1 MKKRILSVLLA
12 FAMIFALMPTA
23 LAAPTTYQVVTVD
36 KTTVQ
41 AGETVNV
48 KVTLPNIS
56 ETAGSFTV
64 NLKFDTTLFEV
75 VSVDVPTTLNATTKS
90 GKATVV
96 PVVYGEADDAN
107 NSGELTANAAYTYNT
122 IQVAGVTVIDAT
134 LKAKA
139 SGTAAFSFTTF
150 EITKSEGS
158 TVWIVKDTDLEA
170 PPSVTIPKAPITSV
184 TASVDAPVKGQPL
197 DTTVDIGGATGYTA
211 AVEWYEGTTATGSPV
226 TGTAKPSQFYYAK
239 ITLKANPGETF
250 ADTLATDS
258 VIGDY
263 SVTRVSDTE
272 LLLTHS
278 FPITGS
284 AVVTKVEIAGAA
296 PTLNVPE
303 ALGIGKPGTVT
314 VPRTYSVTVH
324 TDSGVLTNPS
334 GVVWSVSGLEGVT
347 VDPDTGALTI
357 SSDCPGGKINLT
369 ATYGGVS
376 DPNPAT
382 PTVFRAGPVAKWL
395 KIVDLPTGG
404 APQTT
409 IIRPVGDDSTDMV
422 EVGYEAKV
430 YDQFSKPVTITRA
443 YWTLDPMPT
452 KIGAD
457 VSVYQPIQKLRV
469 FHDTQETPFNL
480 TAALETGSA
489 IKDTIRVELKSKTPE
504 TLTVTQADTT
514 YGTPLAAPVFTAP
527 EGTIKTTIHY
537 STPTSSAYSSA
548 TPPTDAGEYVVN
560 VLCETA
566 THIYMGHANFKI
578 EPKSI
583 SNMLQPITGTYEY
596 TGAPQKPPA
605 VVMDGTKPLVEG
617 TDYTVSYGT
626 NVHVFEAATVS
637 VEGKGNYTG
646 TFSRNFKIQPKPI
659 DITSAVA
666 VNRDYE
672 EGRLDVECTVTLP
685 VASDVRQGEHYLV
698 FATMDDDTAGT
709 NKTVNVKVKMVKGDR
724 GENYTL
730 NKDTTTATVNINQIN
745 PADPIGLK
753 GVKGQALSTVELPAG
768 WNWDAPATVMN
779 TAGTQTF
786 KAHYAGDANHKAVSG
801 QDITVNVLDKTDV
814 SAFITFPDGEKEYT
828 GSWMKYEEASI
839 SGTNLGTGAKWNYTY
854 AAGTGTLMT
863 AGFPE
868 GIGTYTV
875 TVTYEDSI
883 NFGIATATLTIT
895 AKKVAIPAADTTAFT
910 YDGNAK
916 TYGISDTADYTV
928 TGNSQTTAGDHT
940 VTVALKDKATTAW
953 ADGTTTD
960 KTYTFTIKQA
970 TPTGEPKYT
979 AITTSGKKLADA
991 GLTTAGSNLSVPGTV
1006 KWVDDTGAA
1015 LPDTTTVEANKLYK
1029 WVFTPSDS
1037 TNYES
1042 INGSIKL
1049 WSKSTS
1055 SGGGYYAPVVPDMPM
1070 VYWGC
1075 TGDAVKT
1082 LQDKLNALG
1091 YNSGS
1096 VDGIFGAKTYA
1107 AVTAFQKANGLG
1119 VDGIV
1124 GKLTWGKL
1132 YGVSPA
1138 MPVETTTVVGR
1149 PTVSYGS
1156 RGDAVRKLQ
1165 ELLNAL
1171 GYDCGS
1177 VDGIFGSKTYAAVLA
1192 FQKANGLAADGI
1204 VGSLTWGKLV

>member
-1 MKKRILSVLLA
+1 MTATGVTKDITVLTLTIKAKDTNCGLNKVIFSDFSVGNSDGTGTLNYGSLDEVVVTTY
-12 FAMIFALMPTA
+12 TA
-23 LAAPTTYQVVTVD
+23 LTGD
-36 KTTVQ
+36 
-41 AGETVNV
+41 
-48 KVTLPNIS
+48 LP
-56 ETAGSFTV
+56 
-64 NLKFDTTLFEV
+64 
-75 VSVDVPTTLNATTKS
+75 
-90 GKATVV
+90 
-96 PVVYGEADDAN
+96 
-107 NSGELTANAAYTYNT
+107 
-122 IQVAGVTVIDAT
+122 VA
-134 LKAKA
+134 
-139 SGTAAFSFTTF
+139 
-150 EITKSEGS
+150 ITK
-158 TVWIVKDTDLEA
+158 
-170 PPSVTIPKAPITSV
+170 
-184 TASVDAPVKGQPL
+184 PVKG
-197 DTTVDIGGATGYTA
+197 DTPETTISGTNYTGSITWDPAIAAGGKFAANTEYTA
-211 AVEWYEGTTATGSPV
+211 AVELTANTGYQFASDVNPTVVGSDSV
-226 TGTAKPSQFYYAK
+226 TGVTVKDSGSKLEF
-239 ITLKANPGETF
+239 KAAYPKT
-250 ADTLATDS
+250 DTVKVTE
-258 VIGDY
+258 VRIG
-263 SVTRVSDTE
+263 
-272 LLLTHS
+272 
-278 FPITGS
+278 
-284 AVVTKVEIAGAA
+284 GAA

-303 ALGIGKPGTVT
+303 ALGLDQPGTVT
-314 VPRTYSVTVH
+314 VPKTYSVDVH
-324 TDSGVLTNPS
+324 TDDGILTNPS
-334 GVVWSVSGLEGVT
+334 GVKWSVSGLEGVT
-347 VDPDTGALTI
+347 VDPDTGDLTI
-357 SSDCPGGKINLT
+357 SSNCPGGQINLT

-376 DPNPAT
+376 DTAT
-382 PTVFRAGPVAKWL
+382 PTVFRATPAVKWL
-395 KIVDLPTGG
+395 KIVDKNTGG

-409 IIRPVGDDSTDMV
+409 IIRPVGDDPADMIDV
-422 EVGYEAKV
+422 EYEAKV
-430 YDQFSKPVTITRA
+430 YDQFSQPATITMVD
-443 YWTLDPMPT
+443 WKLDPVPKHMGT
-452 KIGAD
+452 LETVGGLY
-457 VSVYQPIQKLRV
+457 SLLLHV
-469 FHDTQETPFNL
+469 FHNTETIPFDL
-480 TAALETGSA
+480 TAALNANPA
-489 IKDTIRVELKSKTPE
+489 IKDTVTIKVEDKPLK
-504 TLTVTQADTT
+504 TLEVTQADTT
-514 YGTPLAAPVFTAP
+514 YGTALADPVFTKP
-527 EGTIKTTIHY
+527 EGTIKTLVHY
-537 STPTSSAYSSA
+537 STPTSSAYSSD
-548 TPPTDAGEYVVN
+548 TPPTNAGEYVVN
-560 VLCETA
+560 VVCETA
-566 THIYMGHANFKI
+566 THIYTGHDNFKI

-583 SNMLQPITGTYEY
+583 SNMLQDITGTYTY
-596 TGAPQKPPA
+596 TGAPQKPTA
-605 VVMDGTKPLVEG
+605 VVMDGTKTLVEG

-626 NVHVFEAATVS
+626 NVHVYQAATVS
-637 VEGKGNYTG
+637 VEGIGNYKG

-709 NKTVNVKVKMVKGDR
+709 NKTVNVQVKMVKGDR

-730 NKDTTTATVNINQIN
+730 NKDTTTATVSINQIN

-768 WNWDAPATVMN
+768 WNWDTPSTVMN

-786 KAHYAGDANHKAVSG
+786 KAHYAGDANHNAVSARP
-801 QDITVNVLDKTDV
+801 ITVNVLDKTDV

-828 GSWMKYEEASI
+828 GSWMKYEEATI
-839 SGTNLGTGAKWNYTY
+839 SGTNLGTGAKWNYAY
-854 AAGTGTLMT
+854 AAGTGTLMA

-895 AKKVAIPAADTTAFT
+895 AKKVAIPAADTTVFT

-916 TYGISDTADYTV
+916 TYGIADTADYTV

-940 VTVALKDKATTAW
+940 VTVALKDKTTTAW
-953 ADGTTTD
+953 VDGTTTD

-991 GLTTAGSNLSVPGTV
+991 GLTTTGSNLSVPGTV

-1029 WVFTPSDS
+1029 WVFTPTDS

-1177 VDGIFGSKTYAAVLA
+1177 VDGIFGSKTKAAVLA

-1204 VGSLTWGKLV
+1204 VGSLTWAKLG